1 MHLQCAVSQLSSIQL
16 SYGVSHTL
24 TENREQELRETQSA
38 LLHAC
43 HKLFSDESLRSKTS
57 QPAVADMLFERWN
70 HTSLSIN
77 KCFSQH
83 CKVCCPDIVVRWSS
97 QVSPLIHNEHSLRR
111 HYWKWNVREYHTK
124 QDRSQHDTSA
134 RRQDVNIV
142 ISAVARAKTARYC
155 VDWEEVAT
163 TWTYVYGLRFLV
175 LVQCFTWQAVLQP
188 IKVPKCN
195 NQTNARMGHEQ
206 KWSRICGPEIGPEYG
221 HNFKAAQE
229 WRNRTPNAT
238 NWVFDC
244 INIHPPIASL
254 SKFTPFCFEG
264 FSSYEDIL
272 YFTTRCRPIPWANL
286 SHHRVEKFAITTIT
300 DGKPINRWRKPIQ
313 SVFPSTCSCFTTG
326 KDTKNLITCVMVVW
340 RNCGQSI
347 FSPSIFCR
355 SLSGTAGPLRRR
367 K

>member
-124 QDRSQHDTSA
+124 QDRSKHDTSA

-142 ISAVARAKTARYC
+142 ISAVARETTARYC
-155 VDWEEVAT
+155 VDWGE
-163 TWTYVYGLRFLV
+163 R
-175 LVQCFTWQAVLQP
+175 
-188 IKVPKCN
+188 
-195 NQTNARMGHEQ
+195 
-206 KWSRICGPEIGPEYG
+206 
-221 HNFKAAQE
+221 
-229 WRNRTPNAT
+229 
-238 NWVFDC
+238 
-244 INIHPPIASL
+244 
-254 SKFTPFCFEG
+254 
-264 FSSYEDIL
+264 
-272 YFTTRCRPIPWANL
+272 
-286 SHHRVEKFAITTIT
+286 
-300 DGKPINRWRKPIQ
+300 
-313 SVFPSTCSCFTTG
+313 
-326 KDTKNLITCVMVVW
+326 
-340 RNCGQSI
+340 
-347 FSPSIFCR
+347 
-355 SLSGTAGPLRRR
+355 
-367 K
+367 